1 MFLPPWKIFALPCK
15 KVCRHPCP
23 LFTPLFELFKEIKYY
38 CVIEMCYGSISAID
52 TKQDTKQK
60 QLKLIPK
67 FYNQA
72 FKTFA
77 ETITFGIQF
86 YQRPKYCNSIESFS
100 ELTDFN

>member
-1 MFLPPWKIFALPCK
+1 MFRPFYLYICSLFLSPF
-15 KVCRHPCP
+15 
-23 LFTPLFELFKEIKYY
+23 FTPLFELIKEIKYC

-67 FYNQA
+67 FSNQT

-77 ETITFGIQF
+77 KTTTFGIQF
-86 YQRPKYCNSIESFS
+86 YQRPKYSNLIESFS